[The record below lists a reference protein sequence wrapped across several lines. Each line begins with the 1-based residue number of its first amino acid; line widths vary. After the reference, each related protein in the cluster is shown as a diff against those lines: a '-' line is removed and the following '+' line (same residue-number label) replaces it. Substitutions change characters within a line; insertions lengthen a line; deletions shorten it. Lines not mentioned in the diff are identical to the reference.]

1 MKKIAIVVPSLAIGG
16 CERSV
21 CNISYA
27 LKDKYEVYIVLFNGE
42 DIHYNFNGTLID
54 LKLAAHPNPFV
65 KIYNTIARVIKL
77 KKLNKKYK
85 FDYIYTFLGP
95 THLINYVSFGKTK
108 KIMSC
113 RGFSYLYDYKK
124 EYCKMTEKSDAIIF
138 NSQYMRDY
146 FKDLYPKLRNKAFT
160 VNNVFETAKIVDSG
174 SAQTEVE
181 FEKFLNSHKTIV
193 ATGRFCKEKGFDNL
207 IKAFSFAKKKNENAG
222 LVLVGGGELEDKLKK
237 LAEDLEVTD
246 SIYFTGY
253 TDNPYKYMARCDI
266 FTLSSRN
273 EGFPNVLMEAMILGK
288 PAISLNCK
296 TGPSEIIFKNFDYD
310 LKVNERIFGDYGV
323 ILPAIENEEDY
334 NPNNVDELHKIYGRA
349 LNELLDSEELIAKY
363 KELSKIRSLEYTK
376 EKIADE
382 FENIFERIG
391 EIP

>member
-1 MKKIAIVVPSLAIGG
+1 
-16 CERSV
+16 
-21 CNISYA
+21 
-27 LKDKYEVYIVLFNGE
+27 
-42 DIHYNFNGTLID
+42 
-54 LKLAAHPNPFV
+54 
-65 KIYNTIARVIKL
+65 
-77 KKLNKKYK
+77 
-85 FDYIYTFLGP
+85 
-95 THLINYVSFGKTK
+95 
-108 KIMSC
+108 
-113 RGFSYLYDYKK
+113 
-124 EYCKMTEKSDAIIF
+124 
-138 NSQYMRDY
+138 
-146 FKDLYPKLRNKAFT
+146 
-160 VNNVFETAKIVDSG
+160 
-174 SAQTEVE
+174 
-181 FEKFLNSHKTIV
+181 
-193 ATGRFCKEKGFDNL
+193 
-207 IKAFSFAKKKNENAG
+207 
-222 LVLVGGGELEDKLKK
+222 
-237 LAEDLEVTD
+237 
-246 SIYFTGY
+246 
-253 TDNPYKYMARCDI
+253 MARCDI